1 MIRILLVEDDPI
13 NRDVL
18 ARYLTLVGYDV
29 ITAVNGVQALDLAQA
44 QQPKIILMDMRLPL
58 MDGWQTTRKLKE
70 SASTCAI
77 PVIALTAYAMDEERQ
92 KCFDAGCDAY
102 ESKPVDMPH
111 LRELLLFELAHG
123 TPVSALASAA
133 AVAGLSADLAAW
145 QRRLDTV

>member
-1 MIRILLVEDDPI
+1 VEDDAI

-44 QQPKIILMDMRLPL
+44 QLPNIILMDMRLPL
-58 MDGWQTTRKLKE
+58 MDGWQATRKLKD
-70 SASTCAI
+70 SAATSMI
-77 PVIALTAYAMDEERQ
+77 PVIALTAYAMGQERQ

-111 LRELLLFELAHG
+111 LLA
-123 TPVSALASAA
+123 TIQ
-133 AVAGLSADLAAW
+133 GLIQKQLNN
-145 QRRLDTV
+145 

>member
-1 MIRILLVEDDPI
+1 VEDDAI

-44 QQPKIILMDMRLPL
+44 QLPNIILMDMRLPL
-58 MDGWQTTRKLKE
+58 MDGWQATRKLKD
-70 SASTCAI
+70 SAATSMI
-77 PVIALTAYAMDEERQ
+77 PVIALTAYAMDQERQ

-111 LRELLLFELAHG
+111 LLA
-123 TPVSALASAA
+123 TIQ
-133 AVAGLSADLAAW
+133 GLIQKQLNN
-145 QRRLDTV
+145 